1 MIAFPTTMFLRLGS
15 FLLGIGLLNLAAE
28 PLREAPNLAAKPA
41 NQLVVSGNACG
52 PTALLNAFRFGNED
66 WQRPLTNIQGGTDK
80 AQIYT
85 IIRESGMRPS
95 KYLDDR
101 SRWSRKGVS
110 IADLCDMGN
119 ELTHGQF
126 LPQLS
131 QQVLFQKSGETPEK
145 LLIRIQ
151 RLLDTSLRKG
161 FPPILSLRR
170 YVQRGDKWI
179 LLEAHFVT
187 LRSLPKKLEKN
198 ARSFPVTYID
208 PWGGKI
214 ASGSISLP
222 TSPIFATTLGATP
235 CLEAVFPAAAV
246 GKKLEKPGEQS
257 VILLSA
263 ALGRW

>member
-1 MIAFPTTMFLRLGS
+1 MFLRLGS
-15 FLLGIGLLNLAAE
+15 LLLGFGLLNLAAQ

-52 PTALLNAFRFGNED
+52 PTALLNAFRFANKD
-66 WQRPLTNIQGGTDK
+66 WQRASTNIQGDTDK
-80 AQIYT
+80 RQIYT
-85 IIRESGMRPS
+85 IIREYGMRPS
-95 KYLDDR
+95 KHLKNR

-119 ELTHGQF
+119 ELTHRQF

-131 QQVLFQKSGETPEK
+131 QQVLFLEVGETPEE
-145 LLIRIQ
+145 LFIRIQ
-151 RLLDTSLRKG
+151 RLLNTSLRKG

-170 YVQRGDKWI
+170 YVQRDHKWI

-187 LRSLPKKLEKN
+187 LRSLPRKLEKN

-222 TSPIFATTLGATP
+222 TSPIFATTLAATP
-235 CLEAVFPAAAV
+235 CLEAIFADAAV

-257 VILLSA
+257 VLLLSA
-263 ALGRW
+263 AMGRW